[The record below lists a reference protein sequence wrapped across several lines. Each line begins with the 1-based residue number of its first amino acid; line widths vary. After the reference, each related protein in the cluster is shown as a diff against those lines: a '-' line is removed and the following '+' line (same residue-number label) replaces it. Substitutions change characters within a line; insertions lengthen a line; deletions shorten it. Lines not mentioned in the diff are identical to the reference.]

1 VRRVLWLRE
10 ALKILRGISRFD
22 TECRGDVMDLFGFF
36 RKPIPCGDPEWNGLA
51 FDIDDPRIPEAIR
64 AAASSMYQL
73 GMAMYFHATTQGGE
87 WWLMDGDNIVEAF
100 WLE

>member
-1 VRRVLWLRE
+1 
-10 ALKILRGISRFD
+10 
-22 TECRGDVMDLFGFF
+22 MDLFGFF

-51 FDIDDPRIPEAIR
+51 FDIDDPRIPEAIL